1 MELAEMKL
9 FAACI
14 VATLLAAIPA
24 AAQRGP
30 GASFAIVNRTQT
42 VVRELYAT
50 PSGNANWGQN
60 RLDGRNGNPTSLAP
74 GARMTV
80 RRRGESECN
89 FDLRVVFANG
99 RSEERKGVNVC
110 AMEEVSI
117 GTPSAATNAATGKAP
132 DDASFRL
139 FNRAAVPVTE
149 VYATPSGAGNW
160 GQNRLDHDQLAPDHD
175 HMFALPHD
183 GNCIY
188 DLRVVF
194 ADKRSMERKRTNLC
208 RVAELPVP

>member
-1 MELAEMKL
+1 MKL
-9 FAACI
+9 FAVAI
-14 VATLLAAIPA
+14 VATLLAAVPA
-24 AAQRGP
+24 AAQRAA
-30 GASFAIVNRTQT
+30 GASFTIVNRTQT

-50 PSGNANWGQN
+50 PSGSANWGQN
-60 RLDGRNGNPTSLAP
+60 RLDGRSGNPTSLAP

-80 RRRGESECN
+80 RRRGETECN
-89 FDLRVVFANG
+89 FDLRVVFAKG
-99 RSEERKGVNVC
+99 QSEDRKGVNVC
-110 AMEEVSI
+110 AMEEVAI
-117 GTPSAATNAATGKAP
+117 GKPAAAAADTNTGKAP
-132 DDASFRL
+132 DDRSFRL
-139 FNRAAVPVTE
+139 FNRSAVPVTE

-160 GQNRLDHDQLAPDHD
+160 GQNRLDSGQLAPDHN

-188 DLRVVF
+188 VLRVVF